1 MLSFRCAGQHGI
13 KRIVSSGPKR
23 RAIFIVDLDFHASDP
38 SLVHV
43 SYSSDMRTP
52 LRLVTLLAALSF
64 SVAMPLHSERMLQI
78 TGETLS
84 GKRISFPSASAGSVA
99 ILCIGF
105 SHASQSQLKP
115 WAERATNEFRQRN
128 RVVVYSIAVLEDAPR
143 LVRGMA
149 VHGMKSGV
157 PAQQHDHF
165 VVVYHGESELK
176 QITGFQRREE
186 AYILLLDP
194 QGEIRWVGHGPVS
207 DAALRELSEHVNS
220 VLRSE

>member
-1 MLSFRCAGQHGI
+1 MHRGA
-13 KRIVSSGPKR
+13 SS
-23 RAIFIVDLDFHASDP
+23 A
-38 SLVHV
+38 HV
-43 SYSSDMRTP
+43 SYSSDMRIP
-52 LRLVTLLAALSF
+52 LRPVILLAALGCSI
-64 SVAMPLHSERMLQI
+64 AMPFLGEQMPQI
-78 TGETLS
+78 NGETLS
-84 GKRISFPSASAGSVA
+84 GKRISFPAASAGSVA

-115 WAERATNEFRQRN
+115 WAERATNEFRQKN

-157 PAQQHDHF
+157 PARQHDHF

-176 QITGFQRREE
+176 RITGFQRRDE

-194 QGEIRWVGHGPVS
+194 RGEIRWVGHGPVS
-207 DAALRELSEHVNS
+207 DAALRELNDRVEF